1 MSIQKVITNKTTDVI
16 FNAIERH
23 SKNKNLAISDVQ
35 LSLGIKIVEGT
46 DNQAENS
53 YTICEKYV
61 PVESMNYKKVLGKP
75 DFMNTQQLA
84 EPIIL
89 SGLVKYAQ
97 ELGSNPLEMKAL
109 CEGRYVKNA
118 KGKDE
123 RVVIIHLYNGA
134 NYFKKITIAEFLKIE
149 LPNIEGEEQNEEK
162 K

>member
-1 MSIQKVITNKTTDVI
+1 MSIQNLITNKTTDVI

-23 SKNKNLAISDVQ
+23 SKNKKLALSDVQ
-35 LSLGIKIVEGT
+35 LSLGIKLKDGT

-53 YTICEKYV
+53 YTVYEKYK
-61 PVESMNYKKVLGKP
+61 PVESLTYGKVLGRP
-75 DFMNTQQLA
+75 DFGKTKQLA

-109 CEGRYVKNA
+109 CEGRYIKNA

-123 RVVIIHLYNGA
+123 REVIIHLYNGA

-149 LPNIEGEEQNEEK
+149 LPDMEGEAESEATE
-162 K
+162 